1 VSDEDLEDA
10 TTAEVRVDP
19 PTAPGPVRGSSP
31 DTTSGNPE
39 AGSQALRE
47 LLERTRLQRLAE
59 LRDSPT
65 DTQPEDIAKA
75 AAAKAAKA
83 NKHNHGGRGKPRT
96 DPLGA
101 SERIAQKVARRTVG
115 KLVSGTTSNTQP
127 VPIVTALK
135 GTPYQ
140 APVQATEPSEDEARM
155 VLDLAADV
163 AALMMRAGGAT
174 SDVEVSVIA
183 ACTACGLAT
192 VEVDLTS
199 NTLVVHYSTSD
210 GRLMTVMR
218 VNRGESTH
226 YAKLASL
233 HKLVTDLV
241 DGRIEFNEA
250 RNRLDAIRSQR
261 RPFPQWFTTGAWGVM
276 VGALVLLLGGGAVAV
291 PMGIIMAILIF
302 QVGKFLGRTHL
313 PGFFITA
320 LQAAAATLIATL
332 AGDVG
337 LIDSPQYLVAAGI
350 VLLLPTQSL
359 YSAVQDALTNFPL
372 TAAGRV
378 VGVFMTLAGIV
389 SGIALGVVCG
399 QAIGFSHIEV
409 LVPKTSPHVVTA
421 ILSMVAAAVV
431 SASGAVAMSSR
442 RRFIL
447 PAALVGLA
455 SHITMM
461 SLTLLHIDNVLA
473 SMLAATVTGFLSR
486 PLALRLG
493 APAVVLMIPGIY
505 TLLQG
510 LSIFTA
516 VYQIASES
524 ENVTFADGLSSL
536 FTAILANAALAVG
549 AVLGSYLALPLKNLK
564 SQSSAE
570 ERVESVRSGEA
581 ATSAVDSI
589 QAGGAKTQV
598 GGAKSVGAPPKSG
611 GTKTGSVKATG
622 DAAKTGPI
630 KTQTGTNEA
639 QSGEENTKTGPIR
652 TQQESSKSQSET
664 DKKSQP

>member
-1 VSDEDLEDA
+1 MSDRELEDA
-10 TTAEVRVDP
+10 TTTEVRVEDP
-19 PTAPGPVRGSSP
+19 TEPGPVRGSSP
-31 DTTSGNPE
+31 APVSGGNPE

-59 LRDSPT
+59 LRDSSPEP
-65 DTQPEDIAKA
+65 QPEDIAKA
-75 AAAKAAKA
+75 AAAKAAKSERS
-83 NKHNHGGRGKPRT
+83 GGRSKSRT
-96 DPLGA
+96 DHLGA
-101 SERIAQKVARRTVG
+101 SQRIAQKVARRTVG
-115 KLVSGTTSNTQP
+115 KLVSGTTENTQP

-140 APVQATEPSEDEARM
+140 APVQANEPSEDEARM
-155 VLDLAADV
+155 ILDLAADI
-163 AALMMRAGGAT
+163 AAMMMRAGAGT

-210 GRLMTVMR
+210 GRLLTVMR

-226 YAKLASL
+226 FAKLASV

-241 DGRIEFNEA
+241 DGRLEFNEA
-250 RNRLDAIRSQR
+250 RSRLDAIRTQR
-261 RPFPQWFTTGAWGVM
+261 RPFPEWFTTGAWGFM
-276 VGALVLLLGGGAVAV
+276 VGALVLLLGGGPIAV
-291 PMGIIMAILIF
+291 PLGITMAIVVF
-302 QVGKFLGRTHL
+302 QFGKLLGRTHL
-313 PGFFITA
+313 PAFFITA
-320 LQAAAATLIATL
+320 LQAASATLIATI

-337 LIDSPQYLVAAGI
+337 IIDSPQYLVAAGI

-372 TAAGRV
+372 TAAGRL

-389 SGIALGVVCG
+389 SGIALGIVCG
-399 QAIGFSHIEV
+399 QAIGLGHIEV

-431 SASGAVAMSSR
+431 SMSGAVAMSAR

-461 SLTLLHIDNVLA
+461 SLTLLNIDNVLA
-473 SMLAATVTGFLSR
+473 SLLAATVTGFLSR

-493 APAVVLMIPGIY
+493 APAIVLMIPGIY

-516 VYQIASES
+516 VYQIASDS
-524 ENVTFADGLSSL
+524 ENVSFAVGLSSL

-564 SQSSAE
+564 SQNFKSQSSAE
-570 ERVESVRSGEA
+570 EKVEEVRSGE
-581 ATSAVDSI
+581 TSTAVIDSV
-589 QAGGAKTQV
+589 QPGGAKTQSSGP
-598 GGAKSVGAPPKSG
+598 GGSGTQAGGPGGSGAASSG
-611 GTKTGSVKATG
+611 LGGSGAADATE
-622 DAAKTGPI
+622 TGPI
-630 KTQTGTNEA
+630 QT
-639 QSGEENTKTGPIR
+639 
-652 TQQESSKSQSET
+652 
-664 DKKSQP
+664 

>member
-1 VSDEDLEDA
+1 MSDRELEDA

-19 PTAPGPVRGSSP
+19 PTEPGPVRGSSP
-31 DTTSGNPE
+31 TPVSGGNPE

-59 LRDSPT
+59 LRESSPEP
-65 DTQPEDIAKA
+65 QPDDVAKA
-75 AAAKAAKA
+75 AAAKAAKPERS
-83 NKHNHGGRGKPRT
+83 GGRSKART
-96 DPLGA
+96 DHRGA
-101 SERIAQKVARRTVG
+101 SQRIAQRVARRTVG
-115 KLVSGTTSNTQP
+115 KLVSGTTENTQP

-140 APVQATEPSEDEARM
+140 APVQAQEPSEDEARM
-155 VLDLAADV
+155 ILDLAADI
-163 AALMMRAGGAT
+163 AAMMMRAGAGT

-192 VEVDLTS
+192 VEIDLTS

-210 GRLMTVMR
+210 GRLLTVMR

-226 YAKLASL
+226 FAKLASV

-241 DGRIEFNEA
+241 DGRLEFHEA
-250 RNRLDAIRSQR
+250 RSRLDAIRTQR
-261 RPFPQWFTTGAWGVM
+261 RPFPEWFTTGAWGLM

-291 PMGIIMAILIF
+291 PLGITMAIVVF
-302 QVGKFLGRTHL
+302 QVGKLIGRTHL
-313 PGFFITA
+313 PSFFITA
-320 LQAAAATLIATL
+320 LQAASATLIATI
-332 AGDVG
+332 AGDLG
-337 LIDSPQYLVAAGI
+337 IINSPQYLVAAGI

-389 SGIALGVVCG
+389 SGIALGIVCG
-399 QAIGFSHIEV
+399 QAIGLSHIEV
-409 LVPKTSPHVVTA
+409 LVPKASPHVVTA

-431 SASGAVAMSSR
+431 AMSGAVAMSAR

-473 SMLAATVTGFLSR
+473 SLLAATVTGFLSR

-493 APAVVLMIPGIY
+493 APAIVLMLPGIY

-524 ENVTFADGLSSL
+524 ENVSFAVGLSSL

-564 SQSSAE
+564 SRSSAE
-570 ERVESVRSGEA
+570 EKVEEVRSGEP
-581 ATSAVDSI
+581 TTAVIDSV
-589 QAGGAKTQV
+589 QPGGAKTQSS
-598 GGAKSVGAPPKSG
+598 GPG
-611 GTKTGSVKATG
+611 GTKTHAGEPGGSGASEATE
-622 DAAKTGPI
+622 TGPI
-630 KTQTGTNEA
+630 Q
-639 QSGEENTKTGPIR
+639 I
-652 TQQESSKSQSET
+652 
-664 DKKSQP
+664 

>member
-19 PTAPGPVRGSSP
+19 PTAPGPVRGSTP
-31 DTTSGNPE
+31 AAGANGNPE

-59 LRDSPT
+59 LREAPT
-65 DTQPEDIAKA
+65 GTPPDDVAKA
-75 AAAKAAKA
+75 AAAKAAKPSRS
-83 NKHNHGGRGKPRT
+83 GGRAKPRT
-96 DPLGA
+96 DHLGA
-101 SERIAQKVARRTVG
+101 SQRIAQKVARRTVG
-115 KLVSGTTSNTQP
+115 KLVSGTTTTNTQP
-127 VPIVTALK
+127 VPIVTALR

-155 VLDLAADV
+155 ILDLAADI
-163 AALMMRAGGAT
+163 AAMMMRAGAGT

-210 GRLMTVMR
+210 GRLLTVMR

-226 YAKLASL
+226 YAKLASV

-241 DGRIEFNEA
+241 DGRLEFNEA

-261 RPFPQWFTTGAWGVM
+261 RPFPQWFTTGAWGMM
-276 VGALVLLLGGGAVAV
+276 VGALVLLLGGGPVAV
-291 PMGIIMAILIF
+291 PLGIAMAILIF
-302 QVGKFLGRTHL
+302 QVGKWIGRTHL
-313 PGFFITA
+313 PSFFITA
-320 LQAAAATLIATL
+320 LQAAAATLIATI
-332 AGDVG
+332 AGDLG
-337 LIDSPQYLVAAGI
+337 LIASPQYLVAAGI

-399 QAIGFSHIEV
+399 QAIGLSHIEV

-421 ILSMVAAAVV
+421 ILSMFAATVV
-431 SASGAVAMSSR
+431 SMSGAVAMSAR

-473 SMLAATVTGFLSR
+473 SLLAATVTGFLSR

-493 APAVVLMIPGIY
+493 APAIVLMIPGIY

-516 VYQIASES
+516 VYQIASDS
-524 ENVTFADGLSSL
+524 ENVSFAVGLSSL

-549 AVLGSYLALPLKNLK
+549 AVFGSYLALPLKNLK
-564 SQSSAE
+564 SRSSAE
-570 ERVESVRSGEA
+570 EKVESVRSGEPS
-581 ATSAVDSI
+581 TAVVDTV
-589 QAGGAKTQV
+589 QT
-598 GGAKSVGAPPKSG
+598 G
-611 GTKTGSVKATG
+611 GTKT
-622 DAAKTGPI
+622 
-630 KTQTGTNEA
+630 QTGSAPT
-639 QSGEENTKTGPIR
+639 
-652 TQQESSKSQSET
+652 ES
-664 DKKSQP
+664 

>member
-1 VSDEDLEDA
+1 MSDRELEDA
-10 TTAEVRVDP
+10 TTAEVRVDS
-19 PTAPGPVRGSSP
+19 PTEPGPVRGSSP
-31 DTTSGNPE
+31 APVEGGNPE

-59 LRDSPT
+59 LRESSPEP
-65 DTQPEDIAKA
+65 QPEDVAKA
-75 AAAKAAKA
+75 AAAKAAKP
-83 NKHNHGGRGKPRT
+83 GRSSGRSKPRT
-96 DPLGA
+96 DHRGA
-101 SERIAQKVARRTVG
+101 SQRIAQKVARRTVG
-115 KLVSGTTSNTQP
+115 KLVSGTTENTQP

-140 APVQATEPSEDEARM
+140 APVQAQEPSEDEARM
-155 VLDLAADV
+155 ILDLAADI
-163 AALMMRAGGAT
+163 AAMMMRAGAGT

-210 GRLMTVMR
+210 GRLLTVMR

-226 YAKLASL
+226 FAKLASV
-233 HKLVTDLV
+233 HKLVTDLG
-241 DGRIEFNEA
+241 DGRLEFHEA
-250 RNRLDAIRSQR
+250 RSRLDAIRTQR
-261 RPFPQWFTTGAWGVM
+261 RPFPEWFTTGAWGLM
-276 VGALVLLLGGGAVAV
+276 VGALVLLLGGGPIAV
-291 PMGIIMAILIF
+291 PLGIAMAIVVFQFGKLI
-302 QVGKFLGRTHL
+302 GRTHL
-313 PGFFITA
+313 PSFFITA
-320 LQAAAATLIATL
+320 LQAASATLIATI

-337 LIDSPQYLVAAGI
+337 IIASPQYLVAAGI

-389 SGIALGVVCG
+389 SGIALGIVCG
-399 QAIGFSHIEV
+399 QAIGLGHIEV

-431 SASGAVAMSSR
+431 SMSGAVAMSAR

-461 SLTLLHIDNVLA
+461 SLTLLDVDNVLA
-473 SMLAATVTGFLSR
+473 SLLAATVTGFLSR

-493 APAVVLMIPGIY
+493 APAIVLMIPGIY

-524 ENVTFADGLSSL
+524 ETVSFAVGLSSL

-564 SQSSAE
+564 SQNFKSQSSAE
-570 ERVESVRSGEA
+570 EKVEEVRSGE
-581 ATSAVDSI
+581 TSTAVIDSV
-589 QAGGAKTQV
+589 QPSGAKTQSSGP
-598 GGAKSVGAPPKSG
+598 GGAGAQAGGSSG
-611 GTKTGSVKATG
+611 SGAASSGLGGSGAADATE
-622 DAAKTGPI
+622 TGPI
-630 KTQTGTNEA
+630 QT
-639 QSGEENTKTGPIR
+639 
-652 TQQESSKSQSET
+652 
-664 DKKSQP
+664 

>member
-1 VSDEDLEDA
+1 MSDRELEDA
-10 TTAEVRVDP
+10 TTAEVRVDS
-19 PTAPGPVRGSSP
+19 PTEPGPVRGSSP
-31 DTTSGNPE
+31 APVEGGNPE

-59 LRDSPT
+59 LRESSPEP
-65 DTQPEDIAKA
+65 QPEDVAKA
-75 AAAKAAKA
+75 AAAKAAKP
-83 NKHNHGGRGKPRT
+83 GRSSGRSKPRT
-96 DPLGA
+96 DHRGA
-101 SERIAQKVARRTVG
+101 SQRIAQKVARRTVG
-115 KLVSGTTSNTQP
+115 KLVSGTTENTQP

-140 APVQATEPSEDEARM
+140 APVQAQEPSEDEARM
-155 VLDLAADV
+155 ILDLAADI
-163 AALMMRAGGAT
+163 AAMMMRAGAGT

-210 GRLMTVMR
+210 GRLLTVMR

-226 YAKLASL
+226 FAKLASV

-241 DGRIEFNEA
+241 DGRLEFHEA
-250 RNRLDAIRSQR
+250 RSRLDAIRTQR
-261 RPFPQWFTTGAWGVM
+261 RPFPEWFTTGAWGLM
-276 VGALVLLLGGGAVAV
+276 VGALVLLLGGGPIAV
-291 PMGIIMAILIF
+291 PLGIAMAIVVFQFGKLI
-302 QVGKFLGRTHL
+302 GRTHL
-313 PGFFITA
+313 PSFFITA
-320 LQAAAATLIATL
+320 LQAASATLIATI
-332 AGDVG
+332 AGDLG
-337 LIDSPQYLVAAGI
+337 IINSPQYLVAAGI

-372 TAAGRV
+372 TASGRV

-389 SGIALGVVCG
+389 SGIALGIVCS
-399 QAIGFSHIEV
+399 QAIGLGHIEV

-431 SASGAVAMSSR
+431 SMSGAVAMSAR

-473 SMLAATVTGFLSR
+473 SLLAATVTGFLSR

-493 APAVVLMIPGIY
+493 APAIVLMIPGIY

-516 VYQIASES
+516 VYQIASDS
-524 ENVTFADGLSSL
+524 ENVSFAVGLSSL

-564 SQSSAE
+564 SQNFKSQSSAE
-570 ERVESVRSGEA
+570 EKVEEVRSGE
-581 ATSAVDSI
+581 TSTAVIDSV
-589 QAGGAKTQV
+589 QPSGAKTQSSGP
-598 GGAKSVGAPPKSG
+598 GGAGAQAGGSSG
-611 GTKTGSVKATG
+611 SGAASSGLGGSGAADAT
-622 DAAKTGPI
+622 
-630 KTQTGTNEA
+630 
-639 QSGEENTKTGPIR
+639 
-652 TQQESSKSQSET
+652 
-664 DKKSQP
+664 

>member
-1 VSDEDLEDA
+1 MSDRELEDA
-10 TTAEVRVDP
+10 TTAEVRVDS
-19 PTAPGPVRGSSP
+19 PTEPGPVRGSSP
-31 DTTSGNPE
+31 APVEGGNPE

-59 LRDSPT
+59 LRESSPEP
-65 DTQPEDIAKA
+65 QPEDVAKA
-75 AAAKAAKA
+75 AAAKAAKP
-83 NKHNHGGRGKPRT
+83 GRSSGRSKPRT
-96 DPLGA
+96 DHRGA
-101 SERIAQKVARRTVG
+101 SQRIAQKVARRTVG
-115 KLVSGTTSNTQP
+115 KLVSGTTENTQP

-140 APVQATEPSEDEARM
+140 APVQAQEPSEDEARM
-155 VLDLAADV
+155 ILDLAADI
-163 AALMMRAGGAT
+163 AAMMMRAGAGT

-210 GRLMTVMR
+210 GRLLTVMR

-226 YAKLASL
+226 FAKLASV

-241 DGRIEFNEA
+241 DGRLEFHEA
-250 RNRLDAIRSQR
+250 RSRLDAIRTQR
-261 RPFPQWFTTGAWGVM
+261 RPFPEWFTTGAWGLM
-276 VGALVLLLGGGAVAV
+276 VGALVLLLGGGPIAV
-291 PMGIIMAILIF
+291 PLGIAMAIVVF
-302 QVGKFLGRTHL
+302 QLGKLLGRTHL
-313 PGFFITA
+313 PAFFITA
-320 LQAAAATLIATL
+320 LQAASATLIATI

-337 LIDSPQYLVAAGI
+337 IIDSPQYLVAAGI

-389 SGIALGVVCG
+389 SGIALGIVCG
-399 QAIGFSHIEV
+399 QAIGLGHIEV

-431 SASGAVAMSSR
+431 SMSGAVAMSAR

-461 SLTLLHIDNVLA
+461 SLTLLDIDNVLA
-473 SMLAATVTGFLSR
+473 SLLAATVTGFLSR

-493 APAVVLMIPGIY
+493 APAIVLMIPGIY

-524 ENVTFADGLSSL
+524 ENVSFAVGLSSL

-564 SQSSAE
+564 SQNFKSQSSAE
-570 ERVESVRSGEA
+570 EKVEEVRSGE
-581 ATSAVDSI
+581 TSTAVIDSV
-589 QAGGAKTQV
+589 QPSGAKTQSSGP
-598 GGAKSVGAPPKSG
+598 GGAGAQAGGSSG
-611 GTKTGSVKATG
+611 SGAASSGLGGSGAADATE
-622 DAAKTGPI
+622 TGPI
-630 KTQTGTNEA
+630 QT
-639 QSGEENTKTGPIR
+639 
-652 TQQESSKSQSET
+652 
-664 DKKSQP
+664 

>member
-1 VSDEDLEDA
+1 MSEENLEDA
-10 TTAEVRVDP
+10 TTAEVPVEE
-19 PTAPGPVRGSSP
+19 PTASGPVHGSSP
-31 DTTSGNPE
+31 APEAAGNPE
-39 AGSQALRE
+39 VGSQALRE
-47 LLERTRLQRLAE
+47 MLERTRQQRLAE
-59 LRDSPT
+59 LRETPAE
-65 DTQPEDIAKA
+65 TQPEDVAKA
-75 AAAKAAKA
+75 AAAKAAKPSR
-83 NKHNHGGRGKPRT
+83 HGGRSKPRT
-96 DPLGA
+96 DHRGA
-101 SERIAQKVARRTVG
+101 SERIAQRVARRTVG
-115 KLVSGTTSNTQP
+115 KLVSGTTANTQP

-140 APVQATEPSEDEARM
+140 APVQATEPSEEEARM
-155 VLDLAADV
+155 VLDLAADI
-163 AALMMRAGGAT
+163 AAMTMRAGAGT
-174 SDVEVSVIA
+174 RDVEVSVIA
-183 ACTACGLAT
+183 ACTACGLST

-210 GRLMTVMR
+210 GRLLTVMR

-226 YAKLASL
+226 YAKLASV

-241 DGRIEFNEA
+241 DGRIEFHEA

-276 VGALVLLLGGGAVAV
+276 VGALVLLLGGGPVAV
-291 PMGIIMAILIF
+291 PLGIVMAILIF

-313 PGFFITA
+313 PSFFITA
-320 LQAAAATLIATL
+320 LQAASATLIATI
-332 AGDVG
+332 AGDFG
-337 LIDSPQYLVAAGI
+337 IIASPQYLVAAGI

-389 SGIALGVVCG
+389 SGIALGIVCG
-399 QAIGFSHIEV
+399 QAIGLSHIDV

-431 SASGAVAMSSR
+431 SMSGAVAMSAR

-461 SLTLLHIDNVLA
+461 SLTLLQIDNVLA
-473 SMLAATVTGFLSR
+473 SLLASTVTGFLSR

-524 ENVTFADGLSSL
+524 ENVSFAVGLSSL

-564 SQSSAE
+564 NLKGRSSAE
-570 ERVESVRSGEA
+570 ETVESVRSAESTTA
-581 ATSAVDSI
+581 VIDSVQSTSAKP
-589 QAGGAKTQV
+589 QTGASAANPQ
-598 GGAKSVGAPPKSG
+598 
-611 GTKTGSVKATG
+611 TGSSAANPQSGSSAANPQTG
-622 DAAKTGPI
+622 SSAANPQTGPGQ
-630 KTQTGTNEA
+630 TQ
-639 QSGEENTKTGPIR
+639 S
-652 TQQESSKSQSET
+652 
-664 DKKSQP
+664 

>member
-1 VSDEDLEDA
+1 MSDRELEDA

-19 PTAPGPVRGSSP
+19 PTEPGPVRGSSP
-31 DTTSGNPE
+31 APVSGGNPE

-59 LRDSPT
+59 LRESSPEP
-65 DTQPEDIAKA
+65 QPDDVAKA
-75 AAAKAAKA
+75 AAAKAAKPERS
-83 NKHNHGGRGKPRT
+83 GGRSKGRT
-96 DPLGA
+96 DHRGA
-101 SERIAQKVARRTVG
+101 SQRIAQRVARRTVG
-115 KLVSGTTSNTQP
+115 KLVSGTTENTQP

-140 APVQATEPSEDEARM
+140 APVQAQEPSEDEARM
-155 VLDLAADV
+155 ILDLAADI
-163 AALMMRAGGAT
+163 AAMMMRAGAGT

-192 VEVDLTS
+192 VEIDLTS

-210 GRLMTVMR
+210 GRLLTVMR

-226 YAKLASL
+226 FAKLASV

-241 DGRIEFNEA
+241 DGRLEFHEA
-250 RNRLDAIRSQR
+250 RSRLDAIRTQR
-261 RPFPQWFTTGAWGVM
+261 RPFPEWFTTGAWGLM

-291 PMGIIMAILIF
+291 PLGITMAIVVFQFGKLI
-302 QVGKFLGRTHL
+302 GRTHL
-313 PGFFITA
+313 PSFFITA
-320 LQAAAATLIATL
+320 LQAASATLIATI
-332 AGDVG
+332 AGDLG
-337 LIDSPQYLVAAGI
+337 IINSPQYLVAAGI

-389 SGIALGVVCG
+389 SGIALGIVCG
-399 QAIGFSHIEV
+399 QAIGLSHIEV
-409 LVPKTSPHVVTA
+409 LVPKASPHVVTA

-431 SASGAVAMSSR
+431 AMSGAVAMSAR

-473 SMLAATVTGFLSR
+473 SLLAATVTGFLSR

-493 APAVVLMIPGIY
+493 APAIVLMLPGIY

-524 ENVTFADGLSSL
+524 ENVSFAVGLSSL

-564 SQSSAE
+564 SRSSAE
-570 ERVESVRSGEA
+570 EKVEEVRSGEP
-581 ATSAVDSI
+581 TTAVIDSV
-589 QAGGAKTQV
+589 Q
-598 GGAKSVGAPPKSG
+598 PG
-611 GTKTGSVKATG
+611 GTKTQSS
-622 DAAKTGPI
+622 GPGGT
-630 KTQTGTNEA
+630 KTQTGEPGGSGTSEA
-639 QSGEENTKTGPIR
+639 PETGPI
-652 TQQESSKSQSET
+652 QI
-664 DKKSQP
+664 

>member
-1 VSDEDLEDA
+1 MSDRELADA
-10 TTAEVRVDP
+10 TTAEVRVEN
-19 PTAPGPVRGSSP
+19 PTEPGPVRGSSP
-31 DTTSGNPE
+31 GPVEGGNPE

-59 LRDSPT
+59 LRESSPEP
-65 DTQPEDIAKA
+65 QPEDVAKA
-75 AAAKAAKA
+75 AAAKAAKPER
-83 NKHNHGGRGKPRT
+83 GGRSKPRT
-96 DPLGA
+96 DHRGA
-101 SERIAQKVARRTVG
+101 SQRIAQRVARRTVG
-115 KLVSGTTSNTQP
+115 KLVSGTTENTQP

-140 APVQATEPSEDEARM
+140 APVQAKEPSEDEARM
-155 VLDLAADV
+155 ILDLAADI
-163 AALMMRAGGAT
+163 AAMMMRAGAGT

-210 GRLMTVMR
+210 GRLLTVMR

-226 YAKLASL
+226 FAKLASV

-241 DGRIEFNEA
+241 DGRLEFHEA
-250 RNRLDAIRSQR
+250 RSRLDAIRTQR
-261 RPFPQWFTTGAWGVM
+261 RPFPEWFTTGAWGFM
-276 VGALVLLLGGGAVAV
+276 VGALVLLLGGGPIAV
-291 PMGIIMAILIF
+291 PLGITMAIVVF
-302 QVGKFLGRTHL
+302 QLGKLLGRTHL
-313 PGFFITA
+313 PSFFITA
-320 LQAAAATLIATL
+320 LQAASATLIATI
-332 AGDVG
+332 AGDIG
-337 LIDSPQYLVAAGI
+337 IIASPQYLVAAGI

-389 SGIALGVVCG
+389 SGIALGIVCG
-399 QAIGFSHIEV
+399 QAIGLGHIEV

-431 SASGAVAMSSR
+431 SMSGAVAMSAR

-461 SLTLLHIDNVLA
+461 SLTLLDVDNVLA
-473 SMLAATVTGFLSR
+473 SLLAATVTGFLSR

-493 APAVVLMIPGIY
+493 APAIVLMIPGIY

-524 ENVTFADGLSSL
+524 ENVSFAVGLSSL

-564 SQSSAE
+564 SQNFKSQSSAE
-570 ERVESVRSGEA
+570 EKVEEVRSGE
-581 ATSAVDSI
+581 TSTAVIDSV
-589 QAGGAKTQV
+589 QPSGAKTQSSGP
-598 GGAKSVGAPPKSG
+598 GGAGAQAGGSSG
-611 GTKTGSVKATG
+611 SGAASSGLGGSGAADATE
-622 DAAKTGPI
+622 TGPI
-630 KTQTGTNEA
+630 QT
-639 QSGEENTKTGPIR
+639 
-652 TQQESSKSQSET
+652 
-664 DKKSQP
+664 

>member
-1 VSDEDLEDA
+1 MSDRELEDA
-10 TTAEVRVDP
+10 TTAEVRVDS
-19 PTAPGPVRGSSP
+19 PTEPGPVRGSSP
-31 DTTSGNPE
+31 APVEGGNPE

-59 LRDSPT
+59 LRESSPEP
-65 DTQPEDIAKA
+65 QPEDVAKA
-75 AAAKAAKA
+75 AAAKAAKP
-83 NKHNHGGRGKPRT
+83 GRSSGRSKPRT
-96 DPLGA
+96 DHRGA
-101 SERIAQKVARRTVG
+101 SQRIAQKVARRTVG
-115 KLVSGTTSNTQP
+115 KLVSGTTENTQP

-140 APVQATEPSEDEARM
+140 APVQAQEPSEDEARM
-155 VLDLAADV
+155 ILDLAADI
-163 AALMMRAGGAT
+163 AAMMMRAGAGT

-210 GRLMTVMR
+210 GRLLTVMR

-226 YAKLASL
+226 FAKLASV

-241 DGRIEFNEA
+241 DGRLEFHEA
-250 RNRLDAIRSQR
+250 RSRLDAIRTQR
-261 RPFPQWFTTGAWGVM
+261 RPFPEWFTTGAWGLM
-276 VGALVLLLGGGAVAV
+276 VGALVLLLGGGPIAV
-291 PMGIIMAILIF
+291 PLGIAMAIVVF
-302 QVGKFLGRTHL
+302 QLGKLLGRTHL
-313 PGFFITA
+313 PAFFITA
-320 LQAAAATLIATL
+320 LQAASATLIATI

-337 LIDSPQYLVAAGI
+337 IIDSPQYLVAAGI

-389 SGIALGVVCG
+389 SGIALGIVCG
-399 QAIGFSHIEV
+399 QAIGLGHIEV

-431 SASGAVAMSSR
+431 SMSGAVAMSAR

-461 SLTLLHIDNVLA
+461 SLTLLDVDNVLA
-473 SMLAATVTGFLSR
+473 SLLAATVTGFLSR

-493 APAVVLMIPGIY
+493 APAIVLMIPGIY

-516 VYQIASES
+516 VYQIASDS
-524 ENVTFADGLSSL
+524 ENVSFAVGLSSL

-564 SQSSAE
+564 SQNFKSQSSAE
-570 ERVESVRSGEA
+570 EKVEEVRSGE
-581 ATSAVDSI
+581 TSTAVIDSV
-589 QAGGAKTQV
+589 QPSGAKTQSSGP
-598 GGAKSVGAPPKSG
+598 GGAGAQAGGSSG
-611 GTKTGSVKATG
+611 SGAASSGLGGSGAADATE
-622 DAAKTGPI
+622 TGPI
-630 KTQTGTNEA
+630 QT
-639 QSGEENTKTGPIR
+639 
-652 TQQESSKSQSET
+652 
-664 DKKSQP
+664 

>member
-1 VSDEDLEDA
+1 MSDRELEDA
-10 TTAEVRVDP
+10 TTAEVRVDS
-19 PTAPGPVRGSSP
+19 PTEPGPVRGSSP
-31 DTTSGNPE
+31 APVEGGNPE

-59 LRDSPT
+59 LRESSPEP
-65 DTQPEDIAKA
+65 QPEDVAKA
-75 AAAKAAKA
+75 AAAKAAKP
-83 NKHNHGGRGKPRT
+83 GRSSGRSKPRT
-96 DPLGA
+96 DHRGA
-101 SERIAQKVARRTVG
+101 SQRIAQKVARRTVG
-115 KLVSGTTSNTQP
+115 KLVSGTTENTQP

-140 APVQATEPSEDEARM
+140 APVQAQEPSEDEARM
-155 VLDLAADV
+155 ILDLAADI
-163 AALMMRAGGAT
+163 AAMMMRAGAGT

-210 GRLMTVMR
+210 GRLLTVMR

-226 YAKLASL
+226 FAKLASV

-241 DGRIEFNEA
+241 DGRLEFHEA
-250 RNRLDAIRSQR
+250 RSRLDAIRTQR
-261 RPFPQWFTTGAWGVM
+261 RPFPEWFTTGAWGLM
-276 VGALVLLLGGGAVAV
+276 VGALVLLLGGGPIAV
-291 PMGIIMAILIF
+291 PLGIAMAIVVFQFGKLI
-302 QVGKFLGRTHL
+302 GRTHL
-313 PGFFITA
+313 PSFFITA
-320 LQAAAATLIATL
+320 LQAASATLIATI

-337 LIDSPQYLVAAGI
+337 IIASPQYLVAAGI

-389 SGIALGVVCG
+389 SGIALGIVCG
-399 QAIGFSHIEV
+399 QAIGLGHIEV

-431 SASGAVAMSSR
+431 SMSGAVAMSAR

-461 SLTLLHIDNVLA
+461 SLTLLDVDNVLA
-473 SMLAATVTGFLSR
+473 SLLAATVTGFLSR

-493 APAVVLMIPGIY
+493 APAIVLMIPGIY

-524 ENVTFADGLSSL
+524 ENVSFAVGLSSL

-564 SQSSAE
+564 SQNFKSQSSAE
-570 ERVESVRSGEA
+570 EKVEEVRSGE
-581 ATSAVDSI
+581 TSTAVIDSV
-589 QAGGAKTQV
+589 QPSGAKTQSSGP
-598 GGAKSVGAPPKSG
+598 GGAGAQAGGSSG
-611 GTKTGSVKATG
+611 SGAASSGLGGSGAADATETGF
-622 DAAKTGPI
+622 I
-630 KTQTGTNEA
+630 QT
-639 QSGEENTKTGPIR
+639 
-652 TQQESSKSQSET
+652 
-664 DKKSQP
+664 

>member
-1 VSDEDLEDA
+1 MSDRELEDA
-10 TTAEVRVDP
+10 TTAEVRVEDP
-19 PTAPGPVRGSSP
+19 TEPGPVRGSSP
-31 DTTSGNPE
+31 APVSGGNPE

-59 LRDSPT
+59 LRESSPEP
-65 DTQPEDIAKA
+65 QPDDVAKA
-75 AAAKAAKA
+75 ADAKAAKPERS
-83 NKHNHGGRGKPRT
+83 GGRSKPRT
-96 DPLGA
+96 DHRGA
-101 SERIAQKVARRTVG
+101 SQRVAQRVARRTVG
-115 KLVSGTTSNTQP
+115 KLVSGTTENTQP

-140 APVQATEPSEDEARM
+140 APVQAQEPSEDEARM
-155 VLDLAADV
+155 ILDLAADI
-163 AALMMRAGGAT
+163 AAMMMRAGAGT

-192 VEVDLTS
+192 VEIDLTS

-210 GRLMTVMR
+210 GRLLTVMR

-226 YAKLASL
+226 FAKLASV

-241 DGRIEFNEA
+241 DGRLEFHEA
-250 RNRLDAIRSQR
+250 RSRLDAIRTQR
-261 RPFPQWFTTGAWGVM
+261 RPFPEWFTTGAWGLM

-291 PMGIIMAILIF
+291 PLGITMAIVVF
-302 QVGKFLGRTHL
+302 QVGKLIGRTHL
-313 PGFFITA
+313 PSFFITA
-320 LQAAAATLIATL
+320 LQAASATLIATI
-332 AGDVG
+332 AGDLG
-337 LIDSPQYLVAAGI
+337 IINSPQYLVAAGI

-389 SGIALGVVCG
+389 SGIALGIVCG
-399 QAIGFSHIEV
+399 QAIGLSHIEV

-431 SASGAVAMSSR
+431 AMSGAVAMSAR

-461 SLTLLHIDNVLA
+461 SLTLLDVDNVLA
-473 SMLAATVTGFLSR
+473 SLLAATVTGFLSR
-486 PLALRLG
+486 PLALRMG
-493 APAVVLMIPGIY
+493 APAIVLMLPGIY

-524 ENVTFADGLSSL
+524 ENVSFAVGLSSL

-564 SQSSAE
+564 SRSSAE
-570 ERVESVRSGEA
+570 EKVEEVRSGEP
-581 ATSAVDSI
+581 TTAVIDSV
-589 QAGGAKTQV
+589 QPGGAKTQSSGP
-598 GGAKSVGAPPKSG
+598 GGAKAQSAETGGAKPQPSGAG
-611 GTKTGSVKATG
+611 GTGSSEETA
-622 DAAKTGPI
+622 TGPI
-630 KTQTGTNEA
+630 Q
-639 QSGEENTKTGPIR
+639 I
-652 TQQESSKSQSET
+652 
-664 DKKSQP
+664 

>member
-1 VSDEDLEDA
+1 MSDRELEDA
-10 TTAEVRVDP
+10 TTAEVRVEN
-19 PTAPGPVRGSSP
+19 PTEPGPVRGSSP
-31 DTTSGNPE
+31 GPVEGGNPE

-59 LRDSPT
+59 LRESSPEP
-65 DTQPEDIAKA
+65 QPEDVAKA
-75 AAAKAAKA
+75 AAAKAAKPER
-83 NKHNHGGRGKPRT
+83 GGRSKPRT
-96 DPLGA
+96 DHRGA
-101 SERIAQKVARRTVG
+101 SQRIAQRVARRTVG
-115 KLVSGTTSNTQP
+115 KLVSGTTENTQP

-140 APVQATEPSEDEARM
+140 APVQAQEPSEDEARM
-155 VLDLAADV
+155 ILDLAADI
-163 AALMMRAGGAT
+163 AAMMMRAGAGT

-210 GRLMTVMR
+210 GRLLTVMR

-226 YAKLASL
+226 FAKLASV

-241 DGRIEFNEA
+241 DGRLEFHEA
-250 RNRLDAIRSQR
+250 RSRLDAIRTQR
-261 RPFPQWFTTGAWGVM
+261 RPFPEWFTTGAWGFM
-276 VGALVLLLGGGAVAV
+276 VGALVLLLGGGPIAV
-291 PMGIIMAILIF
+291 PLGITMAIVVF
-302 QVGKFLGRTHL
+302 QLGKLLGRTHL
-313 PGFFITA
+313 PAFFITA
-320 LQAAAATLIATL
+320 LQAASATLIATI
-332 AGDVG
+332 AGDIG
-337 LIDSPQYLVAAGI
+337 IIASPQYLVAAGI

-389 SGIALGVVCG
+389 SGIALGIVCG
-399 QAIGFSHIEV
+399 QAIGLGHIEV

-431 SASGAVAMSSR
+431 SMSGAVAMSAR

-461 SLTLLHIDNVLA
+461 SLTLLDVDNVLA
-473 SMLAATVTGFLSR
+473 SLLAATVTGFLSR

-493 APAVVLMIPGIY
+493 APAIVLMIPGIY

-524 ENVTFADGLSSL
+524 ENVSFAVGLSSL

-564 SQSSAE
+564 SQNFKSQSSAE
-570 ERVESVRSGEA
+570 EKVEEVRSGE
-581 ATSAVDSI
+581 TSTAVIDSV
-589 QAGGAKTQV
+589 QPSGAKTQSSGP
-598 GGAKSVGAPPKSG
+598 GGAGAQAGGSSG
-611 GTKTGSVKATG
+611 SGAASSGLGGSGAADATE
-622 DAAKTGPI
+622 TGPI
-630 KTQTGTNEA
+630 QT
-639 QSGEENTKTGPIR
+639 
-652 TQQESSKSQSET
+652 
-664 DKKSQP
+664 

>member
-1 VSDEDLEDA
+1 VSEENLEDA
-10 TTAEVRVDP
+10 TTAEVPVEE
-19 PTAPGPVRGSSP
+19 PTASGPVHGSSP
-31 DTTSGNPE
+31 APEAAGNPE
-39 AGSQALRE
+39 VGSQALRE
-47 LLERTRLQRLAE
+47 MLERTRQQRLAE
-59 LRDSPT
+59 LRETPAE
-65 DTQPEDIAKA
+65 TQPEDVAKA
-75 AAAKAAKA
+75 AAAKAAKPSR
-83 NKHNHGGRGKPRT
+83 HGGRSKPRT
-96 DPLGA
+96 DHRGA
-101 SERIAQKVARRTVG
+101 SERIAQRVARRTVG
-115 KLVSGTTSNTQP
+115 KLVSGTTANTQP

-155 VLDLAADV
+155 VLDLAADI
-163 AALMMRAGGAT
+163 AAMTMRAGAGT
-174 SDVEVSVIA
+174 RDVEVSVIA
-183 ACTACGLAT
+183 ACTACGLST

-210 GRLMTVMR
+210 GRLLTVMR

-226 YAKLASL
+226 YAKLASV

-241 DGRIEFNEA
+241 DGRIEFHEA

-276 VGALVLLLGGGAVAV
+276 VGALVLLLGGGPVAV
-291 PMGIIMAILIF
+291 PLGIVMAILIF

-313 PGFFITA
+313 PSFFITA
-320 LQAAAATLIATL
+320 LQAASATLIATI
-332 AGDVG
+332 AGDFG
-337 LIDSPQYLVAAGI
+337 IIASPQYLVAAGI

-389 SGIALGVVCG
+389 SGIALGIVCG
-399 QAIGFSHIEV
+399 QAIGLSHIDV

-431 SASGAVAMSSR
+431 SMSGAVAMSAR

-461 SLTLLHIDNVLA
+461 SLTLLQIDNVLA
-473 SMLAATVTGFLSR
+473 SLLASTVTGFLSR

-524 ENVTFADGLSSL
+524 ENVSFAVGTVLAVHRDPGERGPGRRRGARQLSGAAVEEPEESQGPQLGRGDRRIGPQRRVDDGRDRLRPVHLAKRSAPDGLFGRESPVGL
-536 FTAILANAALAVG
+536 FGSEPPDGLFGREPPDRAGAD
-549 AVLGSYLALPLKNLK
+549 AVLRSPTPAAGAGRRPRCR
-564 SQSSAE
+564 SQSC
-570 ERVESVRSGEA
+570 
-581 ATSAVDSI
+581 
-589 QAGGAKTQV
+589 AG
-598 GGAKSVGAPPKSG
+598 
-611 GTKTGSVKATG
+611 
-622 DAAKTGPI
+622 
-630 KTQTGTNEA
+630 
-639 QSGEENTKTGPIR
+639 R
-652 TQQESSKSQSET
+652 TQSMGAI
-664 DKKSQP
+664 PF

>member
-1 VSDEDLEDA
+1 MSDRELEDA
-10 TTAEVRVDP
+10 TTAEVRVEN
-19 PTAPGPVRGSSP
+19 PTEPGPVRGSSP
-31 DTTSGNPE
+31 GPVEGGNPE

-59 LRDSPT
+59 LRESSPEP
-65 DTQPEDIAKA
+65 QPEDVAKA
-75 AAAKAAKA
+75 AAAKAAKPER
-83 NKHNHGGRGKPRT
+83 GGRSKPRT
-96 DPLGA
+96 DHRGA
-101 SERIAQKVARRTVG
+101 SQRIAQRVARRTVG
-115 KLVSGTTSNTQP
+115 KLVSGTTENTQP

-140 APVQATEPSEDEARM
+140 APVQAKEPSEDEARM
-155 VLDLAADV
+155 VLDLAADI
-163 AALMMRAGGAT
+163 AAMMMRAGAGT

-210 GRLMTVMR
+210 GRLLTVMR

-226 YAKLASL
+226 FAKLASV

-241 DGRIEFNEA
+241 DGRLEFHEA
-250 RNRLDAIRSQR
+250 RSRLDAIRTQR
-261 RPFPQWFTTGAWGVM
+261 RPFPEWFTTGAWGFM
-276 VGALVLLLGGGAVAV
+276 VGALVLLLGGGPIAV
-291 PMGIIMAILIF
+291 PLGITMAIVVF
-302 QVGKFLGRTHL
+302 QLGKLLGRTHL
-313 PGFFITA
+313 PSFFITA
-320 LQAAAATLIATL
+320 LQAASATLIATI

-337 LIDSPQYLVAAGI
+337 IIASPQYLVAAGI

-389 SGIALGVVCG
+389 SGIALGIVCG
-399 QAIGFSHIEV
+399 QAIGLGHIEV

-431 SASGAVAMSSR
+431 SMSGAVAMSAR

-461 SLTLLHIDNVLA
+461 SLTLLDVDNVLA
-473 SMLAATVTGFLSR
+473 SLLAATVTGFLSR

-493 APAVVLMIPGIY
+493 APAIVLMIPGIY

-524 ENVTFADGLSSL
+524 ENVSFAVGLSSL

-564 SQSSAE
+564 SQNFKSQSSAE
-570 ERVESVRSGEA
+570 EKVEEVRSGE
-581 ATSAVDSI
+581 TSTAVIDSV
-589 QAGGAKTQV
+589 QPSGAKTQSSGP
-598 GGAKSVGAPPKSG
+598 GGAGAQAGGSSG
-611 GTKTGSVKATG
+611 SGAASSGLGGSGAADATE
-622 DAAKTGPI
+622 TGPI
-630 KTQTGTNEA
+630 QT
-639 QSGEENTKTGPIR
+639 
-652 TQQESSKSQSET
+652 
-664 DKKSQP
+664 

>member
-1 VSDEDLEDA
+1 MSDRELEDA
-10 TTAEVRVDP
+10 TTAEVRVDS
-19 PTAPGPVRGSSP
+19 PTEPGPVRGSSP
-31 DTTSGNPE
+31 APVEGGNPE

-59 LRDSPT
+59 LRESSPEP
-65 DTQPEDIAKA
+65 QPEDVAKA
-75 AAAKAAKA
+75 AAAKAAKP
-83 NKHNHGGRGKPRT
+83 GRSSGRSKPRT
-96 DPLGA
+96 DHRGA
-101 SERIAQKVARRTVG
+101 SQRIAQKVARRTVG
-115 KLVSGTTSNTQP
+115 KLVSGTTENTQP

-140 APVQATEPSEDEARM
+140 APVQAQEPSEDEARM
-155 VLDLAADV
+155 ILDLAADI
-163 AALMMRAGGAT
+163 AAMMMRAGAGT

-210 GRLMTVMR
+210 GRLLTVMR

-226 YAKLASL
+226 FAKLASV

-241 DGRIEFNEA
+241 DGRLEFHEA
-250 RNRLDAIRSQR
+250 RSRLDAIRTQR
-261 RPFPQWFTTGAWGVM
+261 RPFPEWFTTGAWGLM
-276 VGALVLLLGGGAVAV
+276 VGALVLLLGGGPIAV
-291 PMGIIMAILIF
+291 PLGIAMAIVVFQFGKLI
-302 QVGKFLGRTHL
+302 GRTHL
-313 PGFFITA
+313 PSFFITA
-320 LQAAAATLIATL
+320 LQAASATLIATI
-332 AGDVG
+332 AGDLG
-337 LIDSPQYLVAAGI
+337 IINSPQYLVAAGI

-372 TAAGRV
+372 TASGRV

-389 SGIALGVVCG
+389 SGIALGIVCS
-399 QAIGFSHIEV
+399 QAIGLGHIEV

-431 SASGAVAMSSR
+431 SMSGAVAMSAR

-473 SMLAATVTGFLSR
+473 SLLAATVTGFLSR

-493 APAVVLMIPGIY
+493 APAIVLMIPGIY

-516 VYQIASES
+516 VYQIASDS
-524 ENVTFADGLSSL
+524 ENVSFAVGLSSL

-564 SQSSAE
+564 SQNLKSQSSAE
-570 ERVESVRSGEA
+570 EKVEEVRSGE
-581 ATSAVDSI
+581 TSTAVIDSV
-589 QAGGAKTQV
+589 QPGGAKTQSSGP
-598 GGAKSVGAPPKSG
+598 GGSGTQAGGPGGSGTQAGGPGGSGAATSG
-611 GTKTGSVKATG
+611 LGGSGAADATE
-622 DAAKTGPI
+622 TGPI
-630 KTQTGTNEA
+630 QT
-639 QSGEENTKTGPIR
+639 
-652 TQQESSKSQSET
+652 
-664 DKKSQP
+664 

>member
-1 VSDEDLEDA
+1 MSDRELEDA

-19 PTAPGPVRGSSP
+19 PTEPGPVRGSSP
-31 DTTSGNPE
+31 APVSGGNPE

-59 LRDSPT
+59 LRESSPEP
-65 DTQPEDIAKA
+65 QPDDVAKA
-75 AAAKAAKA
+75 AAAKAAKPERS
-83 NKHNHGGRGKPRT
+83 GGRSKART
-96 DPLGA
+96 DHRGA
-101 SERIAQKVARRTVG
+101 SQRIAQRVARRTVG
-115 KLVSGTTSNTQP
+115 KLVSGTTENTQP

-140 APVQATEPSEDEARM
+140 APVQAQEPSEDEARM
-155 VLDLAADV
+155 ILDLAADI
-163 AALMMRAGGAT
+163 AAMMMRAGAGT

-192 VEVDLTS
+192 VEIDLTS

-210 GRLMTVMR
+210 GRLLTVMR

-226 YAKLASL
+226 FAKLASV

-241 DGRIEFNEA
+241 DGRLEFHEA
-250 RNRLDAIRSQR
+250 RSRLDAIRTQR
-261 RPFPQWFTTGAWGVM
+261 RPFPEWFTTGAWGLM

-291 PMGIIMAILIF
+291 PLGITMAIVVFQFGKLI
-302 QVGKFLGRTHL
+302 GRTHL
-313 PGFFITA
+313 PSFFITA
-320 LQAAAATLIATL
+320 LQAASATLIATI
-332 AGDVG
+332 AGDLG
-337 LIDSPQYLVAAGI
+337 IINSPQYLVAAGI

-389 SGIALGVVCG
+389 SGIALGIVCG
-399 QAIGFSHIEV
+399 QAIGLSHIEV
-409 LVPKTSPHVVTA
+409 LVPKASPHVVTA

-431 SASGAVAMSSR
+431 AMSGAVAMSAR

-473 SMLAATVTGFLSR
+473 SLLAATVTGFLSR

-493 APAVVLMIPGIY
+493 APAIVLMLPGIY

-524 ENVTFADGLSSL
+524 ENVSFAVGLSSL

-564 SQSSAE
+564 SRSSAE
-570 ERVESVRSGEA
+570 EKVEEVRSGEP
-581 ATSAVDSI
+581 TTAVIDSV
-589 QAGGAKTQV
+589 Q
-598 GGAKSVGAPPKSG
+598 PG
-611 GTKTGSVKATG
+611 GTKTQSS
-622 DAAKTGPI
+622 GPGGT
-630 KTQTGTNEA
+630 KTQTGEPGGSGTSEA
-639 QSGEENTKTGPIR
+639 PETGPI
-652 TQQESSKSQSET
+652 QI
-664 DKKSQP
+664 

>member
-1 VSDEDLEDA
+1 MSDRELADA
-10 TTAEVRVDP
+10 TTAEVRVEN
-19 PTAPGPVRGSSP
+19 PTEPGPVRGSSP
-31 DTTSGNPE
+31 GPVEGGNPK

-59 LRDSPT
+59 LRESSPEP
-65 DTQPEDIAKA
+65 QPEDVAKA
-75 AAAKAAKA
+75 AAAKAAKPER
-83 NKHNHGGRGKPRT
+83 GGRSKPRT
-96 DPLGA
+96 DHRGA
-101 SERIAQKVARRTVG
+101 SQRIAQRVARRTVG
-115 KLVSGTTSNTQP
+115 KLVSGTTENTQP

-140 APVQATEPSEDEARM
+140 APVQAKEPSEDEARM
-155 VLDLAADV
+155 ILDLAADI
-163 AALMMRAGGAT
+163 AAMMMRAGAGT

-210 GRLMTVMR
+210 GRLLTVMR

-226 YAKLASL
+226 FAKLASV

-241 DGRIEFNEA
+241 DGRLEFHEA
-250 RNRLDAIRSQR
+250 RSRLDAIRTQR
-261 RPFPQWFTTGAWGVM
+261 RPFPEWFTTGAWGFM
-276 VGALVLLLGGGAVAV
+276 VGALVLLLGGGPIAV
-291 PMGIIMAILIF
+291 PLGITMAIVVF
-302 QVGKFLGRTHL
+302 QLGKLLGRTHL
-313 PGFFITA
+313 PAFFITA
-320 LQAAAATLIATL
+320 LQAASATLIATI

-337 LIDSPQYLVAAGI
+337 IIASPQYLVAAGI

-389 SGIALGVVCG
+389 SGIALGIVCG
-399 QAIGFSHIEV
+399 QAIGLGHIEV

-431 SASGAVAMSSR
+431 SMSGAVAMSAR

-461 SLTLLHIDNVLA
+461 SLTLLDVDNVLA
-473 SMLAATVTGFLSR
+473 SLLAATVTGFLSR

-493 APAVVLMIPGIY
+493 APAIVLMIPGIY

-524 ENVTFADGLSSL
+524 ENVSFAVGLSSL

-564 SQSSAE
+564 SQNFKSQSSAE
-570 ERVESVRSGEA
+570 EKVEEVRSGE
-581 ATSAVDSI
+581 TSTAVIDSV
-589 QAGGAKTQV
+589 QPSGAKTQSSGP
-598 GGAKSVGAPPKSG
+598 GGAGAQAGGSSG
-611 GTKTGSVKATG
+611 SGAASSGLGGSGAADATE
-622 DAAKTGPI
+622 TGPI
-630 KTQTGTNEA
+630 QT
-639 QSGEENTKTGPIR
+639 
-652 TQQESSKSQSET
+652 
-664 DKKSQP
+664 

>member
-1 VSDEDLEDA
+1 MSDRELEDA
-10 TTAEVRVDP
+10 TTAEVRVDS
-19 PTAPGPVRGSSP
+19 PTEPGPVRGSSP
-31 DTTSGNPE
+31 APVEGGNPE

-59 LRDSPT
+59 LRESSPEP
-65 DTQPEDIAKA
+65 QPEDAAKA
-75 AAAKAAKA
+75 AAAKAAKP
-83 NKHNHGGRGKPRT
+83 GRSSGRSKPRT
-96 DPLGA
+96 DHRGA
-101 SERIAQKVARRTVG
+101 SQRIAQKVARRTVG
-115 KLVSGTTSNTQP
+115 KLVSGTTENTQP

-140 APVQATEPSEDEARM
+140 APVQAQEPSEDEARM
-155 VLDLAADV
+155 ILDLAADI
-163 AALMMRAGGAT
+163 AAMMMRAGAGT

-210 GRLMTVMR
+210 GRLLTVMR

-226 YAKLASL
+226 FAKLASV

-241 DGRIEFNEA
+241 DGRLEFHEA
-250 RNRLDAIRSQR
+250 RSRLDAIRTQR
-261 RPFPQWFTTGAWGVM
+261 RPFPEWFTTGAWGLM
-276 VGALVLLLGGGAVAV
+276 VGALVLLLGGGPIAV
-291 PMGIIMAILIF
+291 PLGIAMAIVVFQFGKLI
-302 QVGKFLGRTHL
+302 GRTHL
-313 PGFFITA
+313 PSFFITA
-320 LQAAAATLIATL
+320 LQAASATLIATI
-332 AGDVG
+332 AGDLG
-337 LIDSPQYLVAAGI
+337 IINSPQYLVAAGI

-389 SGIALGVVCG
+389 SGIALGIVCS
-399 QAIGFSHIEV
+399 QAIGLGHIEV

-431 SASGAVAMSSR
+431 SMSGAVAMSAR

-473 SMLAATVTGFLSR
+473 SLLAATVTGFLSR

-493 APAVVLMIPGIY
+493 APAIVLMIPGIY

-516 VYQIASES
+516 VYQIASDS
-524 ENVTFADGLSSL
+524 ENVSFAVGLSSL

-564 SQSSAE
+564 SQNLKSQSSAE
-570 ERVESVRSGEA
+570 EKVEEVRSGE
-581 ATSAVDSI
+581 TSTAVIDSV
-589 QAGGAKTQV
+589 QPGGAKTQSSGP
-598 GGAKSVGAPPKSG
+598 GGSGTQAGGPGGSGAATSG
-611 GTKTGSVKATG
+611 LGGSGAADATE
-622 DAAKTGPI
+622 TGPI
-630 KTQTGTNEA
+630 QT
-639 QSGEENTKTGPIR
+639 
-652 TQQESSKSQSET
+652 
-664 DKKSQP
+664 

>member
-1 VSDEDLEDA
+1 MSDRELEDA
-10 TTAEVRVDP
+10 TTAEVRVDS
-19 PTAPGPVRGSSP
+19 PTEPGPVRGSSP
-31 DTTSGNPE
+31 APVEGGNPE

-59 LRDSPT
+59 LRESSPEP
-65 DTQPEDIAKA
+65 QPEDVAKA
-75 AAAKAAKA
+75 AAAKAAKP
-83 NKHNHGGRGKPRT
+83 GRSSGRSKPRT
-96 DPLGA
+96 DHRGA
-101 SERIAQKVARRTVG
+101 SQRIAQKVARRTVG
-115 KLVSGTTSNTQP
+115 KLVSGTTENTQP

-140 APVQATEPSEDEARM
+140 APVQAQEPSEDEARM
-155 VLDLAADV
+155 ILDLAADI
-163 AALMMRAGGAT
+163 AAMMMRAGAGT

-210 GRLMTVMR
+210 GRLLTVMR

-226 YAKLASL
+226 FAKLASV

-241 DGRIEFNEA
+241 DGRLEFHEA
-250 RNRLDAIRSQR
+250 RSRLDAIRTQR
-261 RPFPQWFTTGAWGVM
+261 RPFPEWFTTGAWGFM
-276 VGALVLLLGGGAVAV
+276 VGALVLLLGGGPIAV
-291 PMGIIMAILIF
+291 PLGITMAIVVF
-302 QVGKFLGRTHL
+302 QLGKLLGRTHL
-313 PGFFITA
+313 PAFFITA
-320 LQAAAATLIATL
+320 LQAASATLIATI

-337 LIDSPQYLVAAGI
+337 IIDSPQYLVAAGI

-372 TAAGRV
+372 TASGRV

-389 SGIALGVVCG
+389 SGIALGIVCS
-399 QAIGFSHIEV
+399 QAIGLGHIEV

-431 SASGAVAMSSR
+431 SMSGAVAMSAR

-461 SLTLLHIDNVLA
+461 SLTLLDVDNVLA
-473 SMLAATVTGFLSR
+473 SLLAATVTGFLSR

-493 APAVVLMIPGIY
+493 APAIVLMIPGIY

-516 VYQIASES
+516 VYQIASDS
-524 ENVTFADGLSSL
+524 ENVSFAVGLSSL

-564 SQSSAE
+564 SQNLKSQSSAE
-570 ERVESVRSGEA
+570 EKVEEVRSGE
-581 ATSAVDSI
+581 TSTAVIDSV
-589 QAGGAKTQV
+589 QPGGAKTQSSGP
-598 GGAKSVGAPPKSG
+598 GGSGTQAGGPGGSGAATSG
-611 GTKTGSVKATG
+611 LGGSGAADATE
-622 DAAKTGPI
+622 TGPI
-630 KTQTGTNEA
+630 QT
-639 QSGEENTKTGPIR
+639 
-652 TQQESSKSQSET
+652 
-664 DKKSQP
+664 

>member
-1 VSDEDLEDA
+1 MSDRELEDA
-10 TTAEVRVDP
+10 TTAEVRVDS
-19 PTAPGPVRGSSP
+19 PTEPGPVRGSSP
-31 DTTSGNPE
+31 APVEGGNPE

-59 LRDSPT
+59 LRESSPEP
-65 DTQPEDIAKA
+65 QPEDVAKA
-75 AAAKAAKA
+75 AAAKAAKP
-83 NKHNHGGRGKPRT
+83 GRSSGRSKPRT
-96 DPLGA
+96 DHRGA
-101 SERIAQKVARRTVG
+101 SQRIAQKVARRTVG
-115 KLVSGTTSNTQP
+115 KLVSGTTENTQP

-140 APVQATEPSEDEARM
+140 APVQAQEPSEDEARM
-155 VLDLAADV
+155 ILDLAADI
-163 AALMMRAGGAT
+163 AAMMMRAGAGT

-210 GRLMTVMR
+210 GRLLTVMR

-226 YAKLASL
+226 FAKLASV

-241 DGRIEFNEA
+241 DGRLEFHEA
-250 RNRLDAIRSQR
+250 RSRLDAIRTQR
-261 RPFPQWFTTGAWGVM
+261 RPFPEWFTTGAWGLM
-276 VGALVLLLGGGAVAV
+276 VGALVLLLGGGPIAV
-291 PMGIIMAILIF
+291 PLGIAMAIVVF
-302 QVGKFLGRTHL
+302 QLGKLLGRTHL
-313 PGFFITA
+313 PAFFITA
-320 LQAAAATLIATL
+320 LQAASATLIATI

-337 LIDSPQYLVAAGI
+337 IIDSPQYLVAAGI

-389 SGIALGVVCG
+389 SGIALGIVCG
-399 QAIGFSHIEV
+399 QAIGLGHIEV

-431 SASGAVAMSSR
+431 SMSGAVAMSAR

-461 SLTLLHIDNVLA
+461 SLTLLDVDNVLA
-473 SMLAATVTGFLSR
+473 SLLAATVTGFLSR

-493 APAVVLMIPGIY
+493 APAIVLMIPGIY

-524 ENVTFADGLSSL
+524 ENVSFAVGLSSL

-564 SQSSAE
+564 SQNFKSQSSAE
-570 ERVESVRSGEA
+570 EKVEEVRSGE
-581 ATSAVDSI
+581 TSTAVIDSV
-589 QAGGAKTQV
+589 QPSGAKTQSSGP
-598 GGAKSVGAPPKSG
+598 GGAGAQAGGSSG
-611 GTKTGSVKATG
+611 SGAASSGLGGSGAADATE
-622 DAAKTGPI
+622 TGPI
-630 KTQTGTNEA
+630 QT
-639 QSGEENTKTGPIR
+639 
-652 TQQESSKSQSET
+652 
-664 DKKSQP
+664 

>member
-1 VSDEDLEDA
+1 MSDRELADA
-10 TTAEVRVDP
+10 TTAEVRVEN
-19 PTAPGPVRGSSP
+19 PTEPGPVRGSSP
-31 DTTSGNPE
+31 GPVEGGNPE

-59 LRDSPT
+59 LRESSPEP
-65 DTQPEDIAKA
+65 QPEDVAKA
-75 AAAKAAKA
+75 AAAKAAKPER
-83 NKHNHGGRGKPRT
+83 GGRSKPRT
-96 DPLGA
+96 DHRGA
-101 SERIAQKVARRTVG
+101 SQRIAQRVARRTVG
-115 KLVSGTTSNTQP
+115 KLVSGTTENTQP

-140 APVQATEPSEDEARM
+140 APVQAKEPSEDEARM
-155 VLDLAADV
+155 ILDLAADI
-163 AALMMRAGGAT
+163 AAMMMRAGAGT

-210 GRLMTVMR
+210 GRLLTVMR

-226 YAKLASL
+226 FAKLASV

-241 DGRIEFNEA
+241 DGRLEFHEA
-250 RNRLDAIRSQR
+250 RSRLDAIRTQR
-261 RPFPQWFTTGAWGVM
+261 RPFPEWFTTGAWGFM
-276 VGALVLLLGGGAVAV
+276 VGALVLLLGGGPIAV
-291 PMGIIMAILIF
+291 PLGITMAIVVF
-302 QVGKFLGRTHL
+302 QLGKLLGRTHL
-313 PGFFITA
+313 PAFFITA
-320 LQAAAATLIATL
+320 LQAASATLIATI

-337 LIDSPQYLVAAGI
+337 IIDSPQYLVAAGI

-372 TAAGRV
+372 TAAGRL

-389 SGIALGVVCG
+389 SGIALGIVCG
-399 QAIGFSHIEV
+399 QAIGLGHIEV

-431 SASGAVAMSSR
+431 SMSGAVAMSAR

-461 SLTLLHIDNVLA
+461 SLTLLNIDNVLA
-473 SMLAATVTGFLSR
+473 SLLAATVTGFLSR

-493 APAVVLMIPGIY
+493 APAIVLMIPGIY

-516 VYQIASES
+516 VYQIASDS
-524 ENVTFADGLSSL
+524 ENVSFAVGLSSL

-564 SQSSAE
+564 SQNLKSQSSAE
-570 ERVESVRSGEA
+570 EKVEEVRSGE
-581 ATSAVDSI
+581 TSTAVIDSV
-589 QAGGAKTQV
+589 QPGGAKTQSSGP
-598 GGAKSVGAPPKSG
+598 GGSGTQAGGPGGSGAATSG
-611 GTKTGSVKATG
+611 LGGSGAADATE
-622 DAAKTGPI
+622 TGPI
-630 KTQTGTNEA
+630 QT
-639 QSGEENTKTGPIR
+639 
-652 TQQESSKSQSET
+652 
-664 DKKSQP
+664 

>member
-1 VSDEDLEDA
+1 MSDRELEDA
-10 TTAEVRVDP
+10 TTTEVRVEDP
-19 PTAPGPVRGSSP
+19 DEAGPVRGSSP
-31 DTTSGNPE
+31 APASGGNPE

-59 LRDSPT
+59 LRDSSPEP
-65 DTQPEDIAKA
+65 QPEDLARA

-83 NKHNHGGRGKPRT
+83 ERGGGRSKSRT
-96 DPLGA
+96 DHLGA
-101 SERIAQKVARRTVG
+101 SQRIAQKVARRTVG
-115 KLVSGTTSNTQP
+115 RLVSGTTENTQP

-140 APVQATEPSEDEARM
+140 APVQANEPSEDEARM
-155 VLDLAADV
+155 ILDLAADI
-163 AALMMRAGGAT
+163 AAMMMRAGAGT

-210 GRLMTVMR
+210 GRLLTVMR

-226 YAKLASL
+226 YAKLASV

-241 DGRIEFNEA
+241 DGRLEFHEA
-250 RNRLDAIRSQR
+250 RSRLDAIRTQR
-261 RPFPQWFTTGAWGVM
+261 RPFPEWFTTGAWGFM
-276 VGALVLLLGGGAVAV
+276 VGALVLLLGGGPIAI
-291 PMGIIMAILIF
+291 PLGITMAIVVF
-302 QVGKFLGRTHL
+302 QFGKLLGRTHL
-313 PGFFITA
+313 PSFFTTA
-320 LQAAAATLIATL
+320 IQAASATLIATI

-337 LIDSPQYLVAAGI
+337 IIASPQYLVAAGI

-389 SGIALGVVCG
+389 SGIALGIVCG
-399 QAIGFSHIEV
+399 QAIGLSHIEV
-409 LVPKTSPHVVTA
+409 LVPKSSPHVVTA

-431 SASGAVAMSSR
+431 AMSGAVAMSAR

-461 SLTLLHIDNVLA
+461 SLTLLDVDNVLA
-473 SMLAATVTGFLSR
+473 SLLAATVTGFLSR

-493 APAVVLMIPGIY
+493 APAIVLMIPGIY

-524 ENVTFADGLSSL
+524 ENVSFAVGLSSL

-570 ERVESVRSGEA
+570 EKVEEVRSGE
-581 ATSAVDSI
+581 TSTAVIDSV
-589 QAGGAKTQV
+589 QPGGAKTQSSGSAGSRIQSGEA
-598 GGAKSVGAPPKSG
+598 GGEK
-611 GTKTGSVKATG
+611 
-622 DAAKTGPI
+622 
-630 KTQTGTNEA
+630 A
-639 QSGEENTKTGPIR
+639 QSGETGGAKPQPNGAGGTGSSEETATGPI
-652 TQQESSKSQSET
+652 QI
-664 DKKSQP
+664 

>member
-1 VSDEDLEDA
+1 MSDRELEDA
-10 TTAEVRVDP
+10 TTAEVRVEN
-19 PTAPGPVRGSSP
+19 PTEPGPVRGSSP
-31 DTTSGNPE
+31 GPVEGGNPK

-59 LRDSPT
+59 LRESSPEP
-65 DTQPEDIAKA
+65 QPEDVAKA
-75 AAAKAAKA
+75 AAAKAAKPER
-83 NKHNHGGRGKPRT
+83 GGRSKART
-96 DPLGA
+96 DHRGA
-101 SERIAQKVARRTVG
+101 SQRIAQRVARRTVG
-115 KLVSGTTSNTQP
+115 KLVSGTTENTQP

-140 APVQATEPSEDEARM
+140 APVQAKEPSEDEARM
-155 VLDLAADV
+155 VLDLAADI
-163 AALMMRAGGAT
+163 AAMMMRAGAGT

-210 GRLMTVMR
+210 GRLLTVMR

-226 YAKLASL
+226 FAKLASV

-241 DGRIEFNEA
+241 DGRLEFHEA
-250 RNRLDAIRSQR
+250 RSRLDAIRTQR
-261 RPFPQWFTTGAWGVM
+261 RPFPEWFTTGAWGFM
-276 VGALVLLLGGGAVAV
+276 VGALVLLLGGGPIAV
-291 PMGIIMAILIF
+291 PLGITMAIVVF
-302 QVGKFLGRTHL
+302 QLGKLLGRTHL
-313 PGFFITA
+313 PSFFITA
-320 LQAAAATLIATL
+320 LQAASATLIATI

-337 LIDSPQYLVAAGI
+337 IIDSPQYLVAAGI

-389 SGIALGVVCG
+389 SGIALGIVCG
-399 QAIGFSHIEV
+399 QAIGLGHIEV

-431 SASGAVAMSSR
+431 SMSGAVAMSAR

-461 SLTLLHIDNVLA
+461 SLTLLDVDNVLA
-473 SMLAATVTGFLSR
+473 SLLAATVTGFLSR

-493 APAVVLMIPGIY
+493 APAIVLMIPGIY

-524 ENVTFADGLSSL
+524 ENVSFAVGLSSL

-564 SQSSAE
+564 SQNFKSQSSAE
-570 ERVESVRSGEA
+570 EKVEEVRSGE
-581 ATSAVDSI
+581 TSTAVIDSV
-589 QAGGAKTQV
+589 QPSGAKTQSSGP
-598 GGAKSVGAPPKSG
+598 GGAGAQAGGSSG
-611 GTKTGSVKATG
+611 SGAASSGLGGSGAADATE
-622 DAAKTGPI
+622 TGPI
-630 KTQTGTNEA
+630 QT
-639 QSGEENTKTGPIR
+639 
-652 TQQESSKSQSET
+652 
-664 DKKSQP
+664 

>member
-1 VSDEDLEDA
+1 MSDRELEDA

-19 PTAPGPVRGSSP
+19 PTEPGPVRGSSP
-31 DTTSGNPE
+31 APVSRGNPE

-59 LRDSPT
+59 LRESSPEP
-65 DTQPEDIAKA
+65 QPDNVAKA
-75 AAAKAAKA
+75 AAAKAAKPERS
-83 NKHNHGGRGKPRT
+83 GGRSKART
-96 DPLGA
+96 DHRGA
-101 SERIAQKVARRTVG
+101 SQRIAQRVARRTVG
-115 KLVSGTTSNTQP
+115 KLVSGTTENTQP

-140 APVQATEPSEDEARM
+140 APVQAKEPSEDEARM
-155 VLDLAADV
+155 ILDLAADI
-163 AALMMRAGGAT
+163 AAMMMRAGAGT

-192 VEVDLTS
+192 VEIDLTS

-210 GRLMTVMR
+210 GRLLTVMR

-226 YAKLASL
+226 FAKLASV

-241 DGRIEFNEA
+241 DGRLEFHEA
-250 RNRLDAIRSQR
+250 RSRLDAIRTQR
-261 RPFPQWFTTGAWGVM
+261 RPFPEWFTTGAWGLM

-291 PMGIIMAILIF
+291 PLGITMAIVVF
-302 QVGKFLGRTHL
+302 QVGKLIGRTHL
-313 PGFFITA
+313 PSFFITA
-320 LQAAAATLIATL
+320 LQAASATLIATI
-332 AGDVG
+332 AGDLG
-337 LIDSPQYLVAAGI
+337 IINSPQYLVAAGI

-389 SGIALGVVCG
+389 SGIALGIVCG
-399 QAIGFSHIEV
+399 QAIGLSHIEV
-409 LVPKTSPHVVTA
+409 LVPKASPHVVTA

-431 SASGAVAMSSR
+431 AMSGAVAMSAR

-473 SMLAATVTGFLSR
+473 SLLAATVTGFLSR

-493 APAVVLMIPGIY
+493 APAIVLMLPGIY

-524 ENVTFADGLSSL
+524 ENVSFAVGLSSL

-564 SQSSAE
+564 SRSSAE
-570 ERVESVRSGEA
+570 EKVEEVRSGEP
-581 ATSAVDSI
+581 TTAVIDSV
-589 QAGGAKTQV
+589 QPGGAKTQSSGP
-598 GGAKSVGAPPKSG
+598 GGAKAQSAETGGAKPQPSGAG
-611 GTKTGSVKATG
+611 GTASSEETATG
-622 DAAKTGPI
+622 PNQI
-630 KTQTGTNEA
+630 
-639 QSGEENTKTGPIR
+639 
-652 TQQESSKSQSET
+652 
-664 DKKSQP
+664 

>member
-1 VSDEDLEDA
+1 MSDRELEDA
-10 TTAEVRVDP
+10 TTAEVRVEY
-19 PTAPGPVRGSSP
+19 PTEPGPVRGSSP
-31 DTTSGNPE
+31 GPVEGGNPE

-59 LRDSPT
+59 LRESSPEP
-65 DTQPEDIAKA
+65 QPEDVAKA
-75 AAAKAAKA
+75 AAAKAAKPER
-83 NKHNHGGRGKPRT
+83 GGRSKPRA
-96 DPLGA
+96 DHRGA
-101 SERIAQKVARRTVG
+101 SQRIAQRVARRTVG
-115 KLVSGTTSNTQP
+115 KLVSGTTENTQP

-140 APVQATEPSEDEARM
+140 APVQAKEPSEDEARM
-155 VLDLAADV
+155 VLDLAADI
-163 AALMMRAGGAT
+163 AAMMMRAGAGT

-210 GRLMTVMR
+210 GRLLTVMR

-226 YAKLASL
+226 FAKLASV

-241 DGRIEFNEA
+241 DGRLEFHEA
-250 RNRLDAIRSQR
+250 RSRLDAIRTQR
-261 RPFPQWFTTGAWGVM
+261 RPFPEWFTTGAWGFM
-276 VGALVLLLGGGAVAV
+276 VGALVLLLGGGPIAV
-291 PMGIIMAILIF
+291 PMGITMAIVVF
-302 QVGKFLGRTHL
+302 QLGKLLGRTHL
-313 PGFFITA
+313 PAFFITA
-320 LQAAAATLIATL
+320 LQAASATLIATI

-337 LIDSPQYLVAAGI
+337 IIASPQYLVAAGI

-389 SGIALGVVCG
+389 SGIALGIVCG
-399 QAIGFSHIEV
+399 QAIGLGHIEV

-431 SASGAVAMSSR
+431 SMSGAVAMSAR

-461 SLTLLHIDNVLA
+461 SLTLLDVDNVLA
-473 SMLAATVTGFLSR
+473 SLLAATVTGFLSR

-493 APAVVLMIPGIY
+493 APAIVLMIPGIY

-524 ENVTFADGLSSL
+524 ENVSFAVGLSSL

-564 SQSSAE
+564 SQNFKSQSSAE
-570 ERVESVRSGEA
+570 EKVEEVRSGE
-581 ATSAVDSI
+581 TSTAVIDSV
-589 QAGGAKTQV
+589 QPSGAKTQSSGP
-598 GGAKSVGAPPKSG
+598 GGAGAQAGGSSG
-611 GTKTGSVKATG
+611 SGAASSGLGGSGAADATE
-622 DAAKTGPI
+622 TGPI
-630 KTQTGTNEA
+630 QT
-639 QSGEENTKTGPIR
+639 
-652 TQQESSKSQSET
+652 
-664 DKKSQP
+664 

>member
-1 VSDEDLEDA
+1 MSDRELEDA
-10 TTAEVRVDP
+10 TTAEVRVEN
-19 PTAPGPVRGSSP
+19 PTEPGPVRGSSP
-31 DTTSGNPE
+31 GPVEGGNPE

-59 LRDSPT
+59 LRESSPEP
-65 DTQPEDIAKA
+65 QPEDVAKA
-75 AAAKAAKA
+75 AAAKAAKPER
-83 NKHNHGGRGKPRT
+83 GGRSKPRT
-96 DPLGA
+96 DHRGA
-101 SERIAQKVARRTVG
+101 SQRIAQRVARRTVG
-115 KLVSGTTSNTQP
+115 KLVSGTTENTQP

-140 APVQATEPSEDEARM
+140 APVQAKEPSEDEARM
-155 VLDLAADV
+155 ILDLAADI
-163 AALMMRAGGAT
+163 AAMMMRAGAGT

-210 GRLMTVMR
+210 GRLLTVMR

-226 YAKLASL
+226 FAKLASV

-241 DGRIEFNEA
+241 DGRLEFHEA
-250 RNRLDAIRSQR
+250 RSRLDAIRTQR
-261 RPFPQWFTTGAWGVM
+261 RPFPEWFTTGAWGFM
-276 VGALVLLLGGGAVAV
+276 VGALVLLLGGGPIAV
-291 PMGIIMAILIF
+291 PLGITMAIVVF
-302 QVGKFLGRTHL
+302 QLGKLLGRTHL
-313 PGFFITA
+313 PAFFITA
-320 LQAAAATLIATL
+320 LQAASATLIATI

-337 LIDSPQYLVAAGI
+337 IIDSPQYLVAAGI

-389 SGIALGVVCG
+389 SGIALGIVCG
-399 QAIGFSHIEV
+399 QAIGLGHIEV

-431 SASGAVAMSSR
+431 SMSGAVAMSAR

-461 SLTLLHIDNVLA
+461 SLTLLDVDNVLA
-473 SMLAATVTGFLSR
+473 SLLAATVTGFLSR

-493 APAVVLMIPGIY
+493 APAIVLMIPGIY

-524 ENVTFADGLSSL
+524 ENVSFAVGLSSL

-564 SQSSAE
+564 SQNFKSQSSAE
-570 ERVESVRSGEA
+570 EKVEEVRSGE
-581 ATSAVDSI
+581 TSTAVIDSV
-589 QAGGAKTQV
+589 QPSGAKTQSSGP
-598 GGAKSVGAPPKSG
+598 GGAGAQAGGSSG
-611 GTKTGSVKATG
+611 SGAASSGLGGSGAADATE
-622 DAAKTGPI
+622 TGPI
-630 KTQTGTNEA
+630 QT
-639 QSGEENTKTGPIR
+639 
-652 TQQESSKSQSET
+652 
-664 DKKSQP
+664 

>member
-1 VSDEDLEDA
+1 MSDRELEDA
-10 TTAEVRVDP
+10 TTAEVRVDS
-19 PTAPGPVRGSSP
+19 PTEPGPVRGSSP
-31 DTTSGNPE
+31 APVEGGNPE

-59 LRDSPT
+59 LRESSPEP
-65 DTQPEDIAKA
+65 QPEDVAKA
-75 AAAKAAKA
+75 AAAKAAKP
-83 NKHNHGGRGKPRT
+83 GRSSGRSKPRT
-96 DPLGA
+96 DHRGA
-101 SERIAQKVARRTVG
+101 SQRIAQKVARRTVG
-115 KLVSGTTSNTQP
+115 KLVSGTTENTQP

-140 APVQATEPSEDEARM
+140 APVQAQEPSEDEARM
-155 VLDLAADV
+155 ILDLAADI
-163 AALMMRAGGAT
+163 AAMMMRAGAGT

-210 GRLMTVMR
+210 GRLLTVMR

-226 YAKLASL
+226 FAKLASV

-241 DGRIEFNEA
+241 DGRLEFHEA
-250 RNRLDAIRSQR
+250 RSRLDAIRTQR
-261 RPFPQWFTTGAWGVM
+261 RPFPEWFTTGAWGLM
-276 VGALVLLLGGGAVAV
+276 VGALVLLLGGGPIAV
-291 PMGIIMAILIF
+291 PLGIAMAIVVFQFGKLI
-302 QVGKFLGRTHL
+302 GRTHL
-313 PGFFITA
+313 PSFFITA
-320 LQAAAATLIATL
+320 LQAASATLIATI
-332 AGDVG
+332 AGDLG
-337 LIDSPQYLVAAGI
+337 IINSPQYLVAAGI

-372 TAAGRV
+372 TASGRV

-389 SGIALGVVCG
+389 SGIALGIVCS
-399 QAIGFSHIEV
+399 QAIGLGHIEV

-431 SASGAVAMSSR
+431 SMSGAVAMSAR

-473 SMLAATVTGFLSR
+473 SLLAATVTGFLSR

-493 APAVVLMIPGIY
+493 APAIVLMIPGIY

-516 VYQIASES
+516 VYQIASDS
-524 ENVTFADGLSSL
+524 ENVSFAVGLSSL

-564 SQSSAE
+564 SQNLKSQSSAE
-570 ERVESVRSGEA
+570 EKVEEVRSGE
-581 ATSAVDSI
+581 TSTAVIDSV
-589 QAGGAKTQV
+589 QPGGAKTQSSGP
-598 GGAKSVGAPPKSG
+598 GGSGTQAGGPGGSGAATSG
-611 GTKTGSVKATG
+611 LGGSGAADATE
-622 DAAKTGPI
+622 TGPI
-630 KTQTGTNEA
+630 QT
-639 QSGEENTKTGPIR
+639 
-652 TQQESSKSQSET
+652 
-664 DKKSQP
+664 

>member
-1 VSDEDLEDA
+1 MSDRELEDA
-10 TTAEVRVDP
+10 TTAEVRVDS
-19 PTAPGPVRGSSP
+19 PTEPGPVRGSSP
-31 DTTSGNPE
+31 APVEGGNPE

-59 LRDSPT
+59 LRESSPEP
-65 DTQPEDIAKA
+65 QPEDVAKA
-75 AAAKAAKA
+75 AAAKAAKP
-83 NKHNHGGRGKPRT
+83 GRSSGRSKPRT
-96 DPLGA
+96 DHRGA
-101 SERIAQKVARRTVG
+101 SQRIAQKVARRTVG
-115 KLVSGTTSNTQP
+115 KLVSGTTENTQP

-140 APVQATEPSEDEARM
+140 APVQAQEPSEDEARM
-155 VLDLAADV
+155 ILDLAADI
-163 AALMMRAGGAT
+163 AAMMMRAGAGT

-210 GRLMTVMR
+210 GRLLTVMR

-226 YAKLASL
+226 FAKLASV

-241 DGRIEFNEA
+241 DGRLEFHEA
-250 RNRLDAIRSQR
+250 RSRLDAIRTQR
-261 RPFPQWFTTGAWGVM
+261 RPFPEWFTTGAWGLM
-276 VGALVLLLGGGAVAV
+276 VGALVLLLGGGPIAV
-291 PMGIIMAILIF
+291 PLGIAMAIVVFQFGKLI
-302 QVGKFLGRTHL
+302 GRTHL
-313 PGFFITA
+313 PSFFITA
-320 LQAAAATLIATL
+320 LQAASATLIATI

-337 LIDSPQYLVAAGI
+337 IINSPQYLVAAGI

-389 SGIALGVVCG
+389 SGIALGIVCG
-399 QAIGFSHIEV
+399 QAIGLGHIEV

-431 SASGAVAMSSR
+431 SMSGAVAMSAR

-461 SLTLLHIDNVLA
+461 SLTLLDVDNVLA
-473 SMLAATVTGFLSR
+473 SLLAATVTGFLSR

-493 APAVVLMIPGIY
+493 APAIVLMIPGIY

-524 ENVTFADGLSSL
+524 ENVSFAVGLSSL

-564 SQSSAE
+564 SQNLKSQSSAE
-570 ERVESVRSGEA
+570 EKVEEVRSGE
-581 ATSAVDSI
+581 TSTAVIDSV
-589 QAGGAKTQV
+589 QPGGAKTQSSGP
-598 GGAKSVGAPPKSG
+598 GGSGTQAGGPGGSGAATSG
-611 GTKTGSVKATG
+611 LGGSGAADATE
-622 DAAKTGPI
+622 TGPI
-630 KTQTGTNEA
+630 QT
-639 QSGEENTKTGPIR
+639 
-652 TQQESSKSQSET
+652 
-664 DKKSQP
+664 

>member
-1 VSDEDLEDA
+1 
-10 TTAEVRVDP
+10 
-19 PTAPGPVRGSSP
+19 
-31 DTTSGNPE
+31 
-39 AGSQALRE
+39 
-47 LLERTRLQRLAE
+47 
-59 LRDSPT
+59 
-65 DTQPEDIAKA
+65 
-75 AAAKAAKA
+75 
-83 NKHNHGGRGKPRT
+83 
-96 DPLGA
+96 
-101 SERIAQKVARRTVG
+101 
-115 KLVSGTTSNTQP
+115 
-127 VPIVTALK
+127 VPIVTALR

-155 VLDLAADV
+155 ILDLAADI
-163 AALMMRAGGAT
+163 AAMMMRAGAGT

-210 GRLMTVMR
+210 GRLLTVMR

-226 YAKLASL
+226 FAKLASV

-241 DGRIEFNEA
+241 DGRLEFHEA
-250 RNRLDAIRSQR
+250 RSRLDAIRSQR
-261 RPFPQWFTTGAWGVM
+261 RPFPEWFTTGAWGFM
-276 VGALVLLLGGGAVAV
+276 VGALVLLLGEGRSRCPWAS
-291 PMGIIMAILIF
+291 PMAIVVF
-302 QVGKFLGRTHL
+302 QFGKLLGRTHL
-313 PGFFITA
+313 PSFFITA
-320 LQAAAATLIATL
+320 LQAASATLIATI

-337 LIDSPQYLVAAGI
+337 IIASPQYLVAAGI

-389 SGIALGVVCG
+389 SGIALGIVCG
-399 QAIGFSHIEV
+399 QAIGLSHIEV

-431 SASGAVAMSSR
+431 AMSGAVAMSAR

-461 SLTLLHIDNVLA
+461 SLTLLDVDNVLA
-473 SMLAATVTGFLSR
+473 SLLAATVTGFLSR

-493 APAVVLMIPGIY
+493 APAIVLMIPGIY

-524 ENVTFADGLSSL
+524 ENVSFAVGLSSL

-564 SQSSAE
+564 SRSSAE
-570 ERVESVRSGEA
+570 EKVEEVRSGE
-581 ATSAVDSI
+581 TSTSVIDSV
-589 QAGGAKTQV
+589 QPGGAKTQSSGS
-598 GGAKSVGAPPKSG
+598 GGAK
-611 GTKTGSVKATG
+611 
-622 DAAKTGPI
+622 
-630 KTQTGTNEA
+630 A
-639 QSGEENTKTGPIR
+639 QSGESGGAKAQPSEAGGAGASDEADTGPI
-652 TQQESSKSQSET
+652 QI
-664 DKKSQP
+664 

>member
-1 VSDEDLEDA
+1 MSDRELEDA

-19 PTAPGPVRGSSP
+19 PTEPGPVRGSSP
-31 DTTSGNPE
+31 APVSGGNPE

-59 LRDSPT
+59 LRESSPEP
-65 DTQPEDIAKA
+65 QPDDVAKA
-75 AAAKAAKA
+75 AAAKAAKPERS
-83 NKHNHGGRGKPRT
+83 GGRSKPRT
-96 DPLGA
+96 DHLGA
-101 SERIAQKVARRTVG
+101 SQRIAQRVARRTVG
-115 KLVSGTTSNTQP
+115 KLVSGTTENTQP

-140 APVQATEPSEDEARM
+140 APVQAQEPTEDEARM
-155 VLDLAADV
+155 ILDLAADI
-163 AALMMRAGGAT
+163 AAMMMRAGAGT

-192 VEVDLTS
+192 VEIDLTS

-210 GRLMTVMR
+210 GRLLTVMR

-226 YAKLASL
+226 FAKLASV

-241 DGRIEFNEA
+241 DGRLEFHEA
-250 RNRLDAIRSQR
+250 RSRLDAIRTQR
-261 RPFPQWFTTGAWGVM
+261 RPFPEWFTTGAWGLM

-291 PMGIIMAILIF
+291 PLGITMAIVVF
-302 QVGKFLGRTHL
+302 QVGKLIGRTHL
-313 PGFFITA
+313 PSFFITA
-320 LQAAAATLIATL
+320 LQAASATLIATI
-332 AGDVG
+332 AGDLG
-337 LIDSPQYLVAAGI
+337 IINSPQYLVAAGI

-389 SGIALGVVCG
+389 SGIALGIVCG
-399 QAIGFSHIEV
+399 QAIGLSHIEV
-409 LVPKTSPHVVTA
+409 LVPKASPHVVTA

-431 SASGAVAMSSR
+431 AMSGAVAMSAR

-473 SMLAATVTGFLSR
+473 SLLAATVTGFLSR

-493 APAVVLMIPGIY
+493 APAIVLMLPGIY

-524 ENVTFADGLSSL
+524 ENVSFAVGLSSL

-564 SQSSAE
+564 SRSSAE
-570 ERVESVRSGEA
+570 EKVEEVRSGEP
-581 ATSAVDSI
+581 TTAVIDSV
-589 QAGGAKTQV
+589 QPGGAKTQSS
-598 GGAKSVGAPPKSG
+598 GPG
-611 GTKTGSVKATG
+611 GTKTQTGEPGGSGTSEATE
-622 DAAKTGPI
+622 TGPI
-630 KTQTGTNEA
+630 Q
-639 QSGEENTKTGPIR
+639 I
-652 TQQESSKSQSET
+652 
-664 DKKSQP
+664 

>member
-1 VSDEDLEDA
+1 MSDRELEDA
-10 TTAEVRVDP
+10 TTAEVRVDS
-19 PTAPGPVRGSSP
+19 PTEPGPVRGSSP
-31 DTTSGNPE
+31 APVEGGNPE

-59 LRDSPT
+59 LRESSPEP
-65 DTQPEDIAKA
+65 QPEDVAKA
-75 AAAKAAKA
+75 AAAKAAKP
-83 NKHNHGGRGKPRT
+83 GRSSGRSKPRT
-96 DPLGA
+96 DHRGA
-101 SERIAQKVARRTVG
+101 SQRIAQKVARRTVG
-115 KLVSGTTSNTQP
+115 KLVSGTTENTQP

-140 APVQATEPSEDEARM
+140 APVQAQEPSEDEARM
-155 VLDLAADV
+155 ILDLAADI
-163 AALMMRAGGAT
+163 AAMMMRAGAGT

-210 GRLMTVMR
+210 GRLLTVMR

-226 YAKLASL
+226 FAKLASV

-241 DGRIEFNEA
+241 DGRLEFHEA
-250 RNRLDAIRSQR
+250 RSRLDAIRTQR
-261 RPFPQWFTTGAWGVM
+261 RPFPEWFTTGAWGLM
-276 VGALVLLLGGGAVAV
+276 VGALVLLLGGGPIAV
-291 PMGIIMAILIF
+291 PLGIAMAIVVFQFGKLI
-302 QVGKFLGRTHL
+302 GRTHL
-313 PGFFITA
+313 PSFFITA
-320 LQAAAATLIATL
+320 LQAASATLIATI

-337 LIDSPQYLVAAGI
+337 IINSPQYLVAAGI

-372 TAAGRV
+372 TAAGRL

-389 SGIALGVVCG
+389 SGIALGIVCG
-399 QAIGFSHIEV
+399 QAIGLGHIEV

-431 SASGAVAMSSR
+431 SMSGAVAMSAR

-461 SLTLLHIDNVLA
+461 SLTLLDVDNVLA
-473 SMLAATVTGFLSR
+473 SLLAATVTGFLSR

-493 APAVVLMIPGIY
+493 APAIVLMIPGIY

-524 ENVTFADGLSSL
+524 ENVSFAVGLSSL

-564 SQSSAE
+564 SQNFKSQSSAE
-570 ERVESVRSGEA
+570 EKVEEVRSGE
-581 ATSAVDSI
+581 TSTAVIDSV
-589 QAGGAKTQV
+589 QPSGAKTQSSGP
-598 GGAKSVGAPPKSG
+598 GGAGAQAGGSSG
-611 GTKTGSVKATG
+611 SGAASSGLGGSGAADATE
-622 DAAKTGPI
+622 TGPI
-630 KTQTGTNEA
+630 QT
-639 QSGEENTKTGPIR
+639 
-652 TQQESSKSQSET
+652 
-664 DKKSQP
+664 

>member
-1 VSDEDLEDA
+1 MSDRELEDA
-10 TTAEVRVDP
+10 TTAEVRVDS
-19 PTAPGPVRGSSP
+19 PTEPGPVRGSSP
-31 DTTSGNPE
+31 APVEGGNPE

-59 LRDSPT
+59 LRESSPEP
-65 DTQPEDIAKA
+65 QPEDVAKA
-75 AAAKAAKA
+75 AAAKAAKP
-83 NKHNHGGRGKPRT
+83 GRSSGRSKPRT
-96 DPLGA
+96 DHRGA
-101 SERIAQKVARRTVG
+101 SQRIAQKVARRTVG
-115 KLVSGTTSNTQP
+115 KLVSGTTENTQP

-140 APVQATEPSEDEARM
+140 APVQAQEPSEDEARM
-155 VLDLAADV
+155 ILDLAADI
-163 AALMMRAGGAT
+163 AAMMMRAGAGT

-210 GRLMTVMR
+210 GRLLTVMR

-226 YAKLASL
+226 FAKLASV

-241 DGRIEFNEA
+241 DGRLEFHEA
-250 RNRLDAIRSQR
+250 RSRLDAIRTQR
-261 RPFPQWFTTGAWGVM
+261 RPFPEWFTTGAWGLM
-276 VGALVLLLGGGAVAV
+276 VGALVLLLGGGPIAV
-291 PMGIIMAILIF
+291 PLGIAMAIVVFQFGKLI
-302 QVGKFLGRTHL
+302 GRTHL
-313 PGFFITA
+313 PSFFITA
-320 LQAAAATLIATL
+320 LQAASATLIATI

-337 LIDSPQYLVAAGI
+337 IINSPQYLVAAGI

-389 SGIALGVVCG
+389 SGIALGIVCG
-399 QAIGFSHIEV
+399 QAIGLGHIEV

-431 SASGAVAMSSR
+431 SMSGAVAMSAR

-461 SLTLLHIDNVLA
+461 SLTLLDVDNVLA
-473 SMLAATVTGFLSR
+473 SLLAATVTGFLSR

-493 APAVVLMIPGIY
+493 APAIVLMIPGIY

-524 ENVTFADGLSSL
+524 ENVSFAVGLSSL

-564 SQSSAE
+564 SQNFKSQSSAE
-570 ERVESVRSGEA
+570 EKVEEVRSGE
-581 ATSAVDSI
+581 TSTAVIDSV
-589 QAGGAKTQV
+589 QPGGAKTQSSGP
-598 GGAKSVGAPPKSG
+598 GGSGTQAGGPGGSGAATSG
-611 GTKTGSVKATG
+611 LGGSGAADATE
-622 DAAKTGPI
+622 TGPI
-630 KTQTGTNEA
+630 QT
-639 QSGEENTKTGPIR
+639 
-652 TQQESSKSQSET
+652 
-664 DKKSQP
+664 